1 MSGNP
6 LGISKAR
13 KDLSR
18 LVERV
23 ASGGAPV
30 AIGRYGR
37 ERALLISVEEYEV
50 LKARGRRLKARTL
63 EGTLTLQCSPEELIA
78 ESRRLGD
85 LWLAALESPKRK
97 RPSRRRSGAK

>member
-1 MSGNP
+1 LP
-6 LGISKAR
+6 A
-13 KDLSR
+13 
-18 LVERV
+18 
-23 ASGGAPV
+23 AAPPV

-50 LKARGRRLKARTL
+50 LKAPGRRLKARTL